1 VDYIL
6 ELYPPNDLRQRRIL
20 LGAVEPNIDGQVI
33 RSLGLPNIEDWY
45 TLRSRLIDEY
55 KPQTPNYKLP
65 ENFRET
71 LCKGNLRTFCE
82 EAESRKVLIS
92 KLHLEGNSSDLI
104 IYLQAIRDSIKT
116 LIRKLPTNLFCIL
129 AHHEIPDL
137 RTLINISQNEG
148 IYEEHA
154 NAYMKQNF

>member
-1 VDYIL
+1 MEQPKIAAPQLVTLTENNISEARRQLKDIFPFNGDPSALYTFISRVDYIL

-82 EAESRKVLIS
+82 EAESRKKSESL
-92 KLHLEGNSSDLI
+92 
-104 IYLQAIRDSIKT
+104 
-116 LIRKLPTNLFCIL
+116 
-129 AHHEIPDL
+129 
-137 RTLINISQNEG
+137 NI
-148 IYEEHA
+148 
-154 NAYMKQNF
+154 

>member
-1 VDYIL
+1 MNTN
-6 ELYPPNDLRQRRIL
+6 PKRQI
-20 LGAVEPNIDGQVI
+20 
-33 RSLGLPNIEDWY
+33 
-45 TLRSRLIDEY
+45 T
-55 KPQTPNYKLP
+55 
-65 ENFRET
+65 NFRKISERHYAKEIYEHSARK
-71 LCKGNLRTFCE
+71 LKVGR
-82 EAESRKVLIS
+82 SRKVLIS